1 MGTLWSYTR
10 RKDGGVRNIPA
21 LAAVV
26 SGPWGVGKRRMGE
39 NMHIKGNWG
48 VIIWVSS
55 LPSHLLSN
63 YQTSRGGSIIY
74 YVPTR
79 SQTLWIDSLG

>member
-10 RKDGGVRNIPA
+10 RKDGGIRNIPA

-39 NMHIKGNWG
+39 DMHIKGNWG
-48 VIIWVSS
+48 VIMRVSS
-55 LPSHLLSN
+55 PPSHLFST
-63 YQTSRGGSIIY
+63 YQTRPAGEEVSFTVY
-74 YVPTR
+74 
-79 SQTLWIDSLG
+79 

>member
-10 RKDGGVRNIPA
+10 RKDGGIRNIPA

-48 VIIWVSS
+48 VIMW
-55 LPSHLLSN
+55 
-63 YQTSRGGSIIY
+63 
-74 YVPTR
+74 
-79 SQTLWIDSLG
+79 